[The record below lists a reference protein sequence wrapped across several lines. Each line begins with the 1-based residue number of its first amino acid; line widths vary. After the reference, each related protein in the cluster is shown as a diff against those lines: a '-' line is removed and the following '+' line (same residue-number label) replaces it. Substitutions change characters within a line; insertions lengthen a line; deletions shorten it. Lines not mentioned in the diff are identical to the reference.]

1 MLQDYLYVCDL
12 IRNTDCQEN
21 LPKIVYG
28 FWKILENFEVPTRL
42 FWTKKELGGT

>member
-12 IRNTDCQEN
+12 IRNTDCKEN
-21 LPKIVYG
+21 LPKIMYG